1 MASSSVALDSKMMM
15 NKNVTNPFDRPP
27 LHPASIPDASS
38 QGDWGAQDC
47 TRHVGPWKEVKT
59 QTIAEKFKSPPQRN
73 PVQGVG
79 GSIEDGREG
88 SKGEWD
94 VPTAEHPREFLTHE
108 LTTPL
113 HPKS

>member
-1 MASSSVALDSKMMM
+1 MMM
-15 NKNVTNPFDRPP
+15 NKNVTNPFIRPP

-47 TRHVGPWKEVKT
+47 ARHVGPWKGGQNTDYCLK
-59 QTIAEKFKSPPQRN
+59 KLKSPPQRN

-108 LTTPL
+108 LSKSL